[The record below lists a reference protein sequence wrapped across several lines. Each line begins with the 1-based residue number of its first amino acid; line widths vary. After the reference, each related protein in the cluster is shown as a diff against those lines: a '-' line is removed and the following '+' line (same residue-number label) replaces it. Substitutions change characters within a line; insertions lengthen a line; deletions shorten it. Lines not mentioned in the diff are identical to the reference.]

1 MFNHI
6 KCSYKCKI
14 HNIPFI
20 LAPVHLY
27 KIQKDRQLFCNVN
40 ESKKKTKHLR
50 LSVVKMST
58 F

>member
-27 KIQKDRQLFCNVN
+27 KIQKDSQLFCNVN
-40 ESKKKTKHLR
+40 ERKT
-50 LSVVKMST
+50 VKRKQST
-58 F
+58 